1 MARKTYDVEALV
13 ELVNG
18 ICKDSEPG
26 AKDVRQGAMNVLEA
40 VLHRTGNYKG
50 FRFLIPGECAGA
62 PGVWYRD
69 GKLVDFPE
77 RFEGTDRTRVQY

>member
-1 MARKTYDVEALV
+1 MGRKTVDVEMLITM
-13 ELVNG
+13 VNG

-50 FRFLIPGECAGA
+50 FRYLITGECAGV
-62 PGVWYRD
+62 PGVNYKD
-69 GKLVDFPE
+69 GQLVDFPE
-77 RFEGTDRTRVQY
+77 RFENTDRTRVQY